1 MRFNDL
7 HPAPGA
13 KRAPKRVGR
22 GAGSGNGKTGGR
34 GHKGQ
39 KSRAGGNIR
48 RGFEGGQ
55 MPLQRRLPKFGFASR
70 KAKFN
75 AEVKVGLLGLLDT
88 DAVDLEVLKAAK
100 LVSRRAQRVKIIA
113 GGELD
118 KAVVVTNLNVT
129 QGARAVIES
138 AGGKIES

>member
-7 HPAPGA
+7 HPAVGA
-13 KRAPKRVGR
+13 KRTRKRVGR

-39 KSRAGGNIR
+39 KSRTGGNIR

-75 AEVKVGLLGLLDT
+75 AEVKVGVLGLLDT
-88 DAVDLEVLKAAK
+88 DAVDLEVLKASR
-100 LVSRRAQRVKIIA
+100 LVARRARRVKIIV
-113 GGELD
+113 GGKLD
-118 KAVVVTNLNVT
+118 KAVVVKNLNVT
-129 QGARAVIES
+129 QGARAAIES

>member
-7 HPAPGA
+7 HPARGA
-13 KRAPKRVGR
+13 KRAAKRVGR

-39 KSRAGGNIR
+39 KSRTGGSVR
-48 RGFEGGQ
+48 PGFEGGQ

-75 AEVKVGLLGLLDT
+75 AEVKVGSLGLLDT
-88 DAVDLEVLKAAK
+88 DAVDLELLKALK
-100 LVSRRAQRVKIIA
+100 LVARRTQRVKIIV
-113 GGELD
+113 GGKLD
-118 KAVVVTNLNVT
+118 KAIVVKNLNVT
-129 QGARAVIES
+129 QGARAAIES
-138 AGGKIES
+138 AGGKIEN

>member
-13 KRAPKRVGR
+13 KRAGKRVGR
-22 GAGSGNGKTGGR
+22 GAGAGNGKTGGR

-39 KSRAGGNIR
+39 KSRTGGSIR
-48 RGFEGGQ
+48 PGFEGGQ

-75 AEVKVGLLGLLDT
+75 AEVKVGVLGLLDT
-88 DAVDLEVLKAAK
+88 DAVDLELLKALK
-100 LVSRRAQRVKIIA
+100 LVARRTQRVKIIV
-113 GGELD
+113 GGKLD
-118 KAVVVTNLNVT
+118 KAIVVKNLKVT
-129 QGARAVIES
+129 QGARAAIES